1 MTDPTNVVPFRR
13 RETIPDNPIAVGN
26 MLVEQEMTD
35 REGRLTFAKHRDDIL
50 GFNGNRYVV
59 REKDYIQKRLI
70 NMVDGRWT
78 TTRAGLD
85 IPFIL
90 KTGFLS
96 IAIKTVEQK
105 ISEGLDHTKPLPQWR
120 GGRNPFPD
128 NDILVCTNGIVH
140 LISGAIEPNTPDYIN
155 LYGTDYAFDIGA
167 KDDLWDHQ
175 LRKGWEFAD
184 DAVSTIQQFYGLT
197 TVYDTSYQKMLLDKG
212 PTRSGKGVRT
222 RVLAKI
228 NGNNS
233 VIFASFKDLTGG
245 FPFQDWIGARIVI
258 FPDERISE
266 KIDVQTAIGYLL
278 RITGADG
285 MSVKIKYAK
294 KDVSTVLQVR
304 VVIAT
309 NQALKLPDSASAVF
323 ARTIALEGKKS
334 WLGQEDEDLGDK
346 LCQRAPAILNWAR
359 QGLIDLR
366 TPNTD
371 GSRRK
376 FIQPKC
382 GFALINDM
390 RKLSNH
396 FFVFAEDQCIWGK
409 QQTVYVDALYDVYCR
424 WCQDQGI
431 RPAFK
436 VWFGIQLRDL
446 GRDIIRIRSEKRRQT
461 PLLYRR

>member
-1 MTDPTNVVPFRR
+1 M
-13 RETIPDNPIAVGN
+13 DNY
-26 MLVEQEMTD
+26 ES
-35 REGRLTFAKHRDDIL
+35 R
-50 GFNGNRYVV
+50 NRYPIHF
-59 REKDYIQKRLI
+59 E
-70 NMVDGRWT
+70 N
-78 TTRAGLD
+78 
-85 IPFIL
+85 
-90 KTGFLS
+90 GFLS

-105 ISEGLDHTKPLPQWR
+105 ISQGLDHTKPLPQWR
-120 GGRNPFPD
+120 CGRNPFPD

-140 LISGAIEPNTPDYIN
+140 LISGTIEPNTPDYIN
-155 LYGTDYAFDIGA
+155 SYGTNYAFDMGA
-167 KDDLWDHQ
+167 KDSLWDHQ
-175 LRKGWEFAD
+175 LRRGWEFAD

-197 TVYDTSYQKMLLDKG
+197 TVYDTSHQKMLLDKG

-228 NGNNS
+228 NGNDS

-346 LCQRAPAILNWAR
+346 LCHRAPAILNWAR

-366 TPNTD
+366 TS
-371 GSRRK
+371 GQHS
-376 FIQPKC
+376 
-382 GFALINDM
+382 
-390 RKLSNH
+390 
-396 FFVFAEDQCIWGK
+396 
-409 QQTVYVDALYDVYCR
+409 
-424 WCQDQGI
+424 
-431 RPAFK
+431 
-436 VWFGIQLRDL
+436 
-446 GRDIIRIRSEKRRQT
+446 
-461 PLLYRR
+461 